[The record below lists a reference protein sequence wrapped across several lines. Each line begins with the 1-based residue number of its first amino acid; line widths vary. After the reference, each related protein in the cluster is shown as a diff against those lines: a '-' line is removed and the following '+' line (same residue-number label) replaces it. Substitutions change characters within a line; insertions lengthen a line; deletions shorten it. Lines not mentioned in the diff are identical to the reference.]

1 VRRQQRVD
9 TAEDPR
15 LPGENSV
22 EERRY
27 PIPRG
32 SLNISGDKRAMAN
45 GHDERLDA
53 FAGWARQRMGESYRI
68 AVAILRDE
76 ATAQDAVQDAVLRA
90 WVAWPRLRDRSRLDP
105 WLDRIIVNCCRDRLR
120 EQARR
125 SRIIRALKVDGADP
139 ETDPRLDGLRDA
151 LAWLS
156 PDQRVAVTLRYFH
169 DLTVEEIARRTGTRE
184 GTVKSRLHYAL
195 DALRAAYGE
204 ADRGR

>member
-1 VRRQQRVD
+1 
-9 TAEDPR
+9 
-15 LPGENSV
+15 
-22 EERRY
+22 
-27 PIPRG
+27 
-32 SLNISGDKRAMAN
+32 MAN

-195 DALRAAYGE
+195 DALRAAYGA